1 MDVRESHAPSV
12 GLAGSA
18 GAILAS
24 VAKVAGRSSDG
35 AVPTLRLAG
44 YGVVLVAITIAAFV
58 VIRRSTDT
66 ITILP
71 APEVPP
77 LDDVLIANLEGFIVQ
92 YSGPSPNRALTS
104 DAIQLVEARRQALVE
119 SGLTAFLRPD
129 ISAGVVIEIAVVR
142 ADGWGR
148 AFLGSWS
155 ADPDESV
162 DGYPVGTRIRVTGR
176 DEGWFEIRSQVVEG
190 AYGVEVSAF
199 GTGEHAEDEARA
211 VLETVTNDQHRLLQ
225 QPAALP
231 TLDGIS
237 LERGRLALLSM
248 EINIVVVGAMLL
260 GLTTMLA
267 DRAARRRLLLRLRG
281 RADTPPPVGTSD
293 VRAAAHAALQQGRWR
308 GGLTIM
314 ALVTLVVAAAALRL
328 TIVQSGVFLAVG
340 VVVHGFLL
348 RLIGLDRRSVGASHP
363 RLRGWALATSIPLVF
378 ATMMLV
384 FLGGTAI
391 WIAAAVDAI
400 GVINPDDLSLD
411 EYQRL
416 SLIVGVV
423 ALAASP
429 APLLLARRLGAV
441 RHGRHLAADDRTP
454 TLFLR
459 SFADDGLRMRSRSVG
474 DVSTFDRLTLRRWER
489 FEEVVARAVHSIGPI
504 RALTDP
510 GTRLPQLGAVRERVS
525 DDAWRGRIAEL
536 IESSSLIVVSLART
550 EHCVMEIRDLQ
561 ERGALHKTLFV
572 VAPVAQKE
580 RRKRLDVLART
591 LELPASAF
599 DFESGDTVV
608 LGVVVH
614 PMLGIRA
621 FTSNA
626 SDDVSYQLAVV
637 KAQDFLESEWRQALP
652 APQVL
657 NPGYVPV
664 DWGAEPLIWAPGA
677 APRYRSWLR
686 RTPGIV
692 VGAILLSTVAQNLG
706 GLVAKT
712 ATGTPI
718 AIGGQVQRLIV
729 DGSTGDVLA
738 LAFDGGLLSLD
749 LDSMSAQPVGSLGE
763 PMTSVSADA
772 GHVVGV
778 HAQNRVLAAVDMTS
792 GSSWSVE
799 LDERPTEVSVIADT
813 VLVTFADDELL
824 RTYELDSGSLLDEAE
839 LAGAPWGVAPS
850 ETAGQAFVSL
860 AERDLIV
867 EVSVDDLSVVDEFEA
882 PEAPKDLQRSST
894 GWTVVTAYRAGLA
907 GFDPAEGWW
916 PLLDANKVYPS
927 GSTGD
932 WSLPSLDT
940 GNGQNSQLSAL
951 LPDRGEPCVLEL
963 TAPFHSYVVTASGAV
978 IVSFTGHPGVEV
990 FDPSECL

>member
-1 MDVRESHAPSV
+1 MGEHARSV
-12 GLAGSA
+12 GTAASA
-18 GAILAS
+18 DAILAS
-24 VAKVAGRSSDG
+24 VAKEAGRSNYG
-35 AVPTLRLAG
+35 AVPALRLAG
-44 YGVVLVAITIAAFV
+44 YGVLLIAISIAAFV
-58 VIRRSTDT
+58 VIRQSTDT
-66 ITILP
+66 TTILP
-71 APEVPP
+71 TPDLPP
-77 LDDVLIANLEGFIVQ
+77 LDDVLIADLEGFVVQ
-92 YSGPSPNRALTS
+92 FSGPSPNRGLTS

-162 DGYPVGTRIRVTGR
+162 EGYPAGTRIRVTGR
-176 DEGWFEIRSQVVEG
+176 DPGWFEIHSQVVEG
-190 AYGVEVSAF
+190 AYGVQVSAF

-211 VLETVTNDQHRLLQ
+211 VLETVTNDQYRLLE

-231 TLDGIS
+231 TLDVIS
-237 LERGRLALLSM
+237 LERGRLDLLSM
-248 EINIVVVGAMLL
+248 EINLILVGSIFL
-260 GLTTMLA
+260 GFTTMLA
-267 DRAARRRLLLRLRG
+267 DRAARRRLLLRIRG
-281 RADTPPPVGTSD
+281 HADEPPPVGTSD

-314 ALVTLVVAAAALRL
+314 ALVTLTVAATALRL
-328 TIVQSGVFLAVG
+328 TLVQSGVFLAVG
-340 VVVHGFLL
+340 VIVHGFVLQ
-348 RLIGLDRRSVGASHP
+348 LIGLDRRSVGASHP
-363 RLRGWALATSIPLVF
+363 RLRGWALVTSIPLVV
-378 ATMMLV
+378 ATIMLV

-391 WIAAAVDAI
+391 WIAAAIDAI
-400 GVINPDDLSLD
+400 GVINPSDLSLE

-416 SLIVGVV
+416 SLILGVV

-441 RHGRHLAADDRTP
+441 RHARHLADDDRTP

-550 EHCVMEIRDLQ
+550 EHCIMEIRDLQ

-572 VAPVAQKE
+572 IAPVAQKE
-580 RRKRLDVLART
+580 RRKRLDVLAHT
-591 LELPASAF
+591 LGVPAAAF
-599 DFESGDTVV
+599 DFESGNTVV
-608 LGVVVH
+608 LGVAVH

-626 SDDVSYQLAVV
+626 SDDVSYQLAVAE
-637 KAQDFLESEWRQALP
+637 AQEFLESEWRQALP
-652 APQVL
+652 APQVP
-657 NPGYVPV
+657 NPAYIPV
-664 DWGAEPLIWAPGA
+664 DWGGEARIWAPGA
-677 APRYRSWLR
+677 APRQRSWLR

-692 VGAILLSTVAQNLG
+692 VGAILLSTVARNLG
-706 GLVAKT
+706 GLVAET

-718 AIGGQVQRLIV
+718 ATGGRVQRVIV

-738 LAFDGGLLSLD
+738 LASDGGVLSLD
-749 LDSMSAQPVGSLGE
+749 LDSVSAQRVGSLGG
-763 PMTSVSADA
+763 PMTSVSAHA
-772 GHVVGV
+772 GRVVGV
-778 HAQNRVLAAVDMTS
+778 HAQNQMLTAVDTS
-792 GSSWSVE
+792 SGLSWSVE
-799 LDERPTEVSVIADT
+799 LDKRPTEVSVIGDV
-813 VLVTFADDELL
+813 VLATFADDDLL
-824 RTYELDSGSLLDEAE
+824 RTYELESGSLLHEAE

-860 AERDLIV
+860 AELDLV
-867 EVSVDDLSVVDEFEA
+867 VKVSVDDLAVVAEFAA
-882 PEAPKDLQRSST
+882 PEAPKNLQRSST
-894 GWTVVTAYRAGLA
+894 GWTVVTAHRAGLA

-927 GSTGD
+927 RSTGD

-963 TAPFHSYVVTASGAV
+963 AAPFHSHVVTASGAV
-978 IVSFTGHPGVEV
+978 IVSFTGYPRVEV
-990 FDPSECL
+990 FDGSECS